1 MVLVWVPESI
11 VVTIRDPGS
20 GTQDTRSQI
29 TTMLSGTQQSGTQD
43 LVPGTHWVPK
53 SIAIQSGTRDL
64 GTQVPES
71 IVVPFL
77 KKIYVPISWKKC
89 FCVQLHISFHFYHW
103 LDRCHSTRNY
113 TLNKLL
119 ILLTA
124 SYEDLG
130 FE

>member
-29 TTMLSGTQQSGTQD
+29 TTMLSGTQQSGTRD

-71 IVVPFL
+71 IVVPLLLVRLVIKLPLFYSS
-77 KKIYVPISWKKC
+77 K
-89 FCVQLHISFHFYHW
+89 VQGDKNLAEASFSRFSPAR
-103 LDRCHSTRNY
+103 L
-113 TLNKLL
+113 
-119 ILLTA
+119 
-124 SYEDLG
+124 
-130 FE
+130 